1 MIMFCILF
9 LLAYLAGSLCSA
21 IVVSHAF
28 NLPDP
33 RAHGSKNPGTTN
45 VLRLAGKPYA
55 VLVLLADVLKGTL
68 PLLLGQWL
76 ALSAFELGRVA
87 LAAVLGHL
95 YPVFFNFKGG
105 KGVATTLGALLGLN
119 PWLGLFT
126 ALTWLIVAALSR
138 YSSLAAIIALNLAP
152 VYVLLGPEKTAF
164 FPLLTIALLILWQH
178 RSNIQRL
185 IHGEEPKIKLKR

>member
-1 MIMFCILF
+1 MITFSILF
-9 LLAYLAGSLCSA
+9 LFAYLSGSLCSA
-21 IVVSHAF
+21 ILISRAF

-68 PLLLGQWL
+68 PLLVGQWL
-76 ALSAFELGRVA
+76 LFSPFELGCIA

-95 YPVFFNFKGG
+95 YPVFFDFKGG

-119 PWLGLFT
+119 PWVGLLT
-126 ALTWLIVAALSR
+126 AVSWLIVAALSR
-138 YSSLAAIIALNLAP
+138 YSSLAAIIALSLAP
-152 VYVLLGPEKTAF
+152 GYVLLGPDKSAF
-164 FPLLTIALLILWQH
+164 VPLLIIALFILWQH
-178 RSNIQRL
+178 RSNIKRL